1 MLSSSNLTDILR
13 ALSSGLKVP
22 VILLLLIL
30 VAVTVVMLGSLIAE
44 LFTERIRLK
53 VRLPSLVDEIR
64 NSGIEINQVI
74 NNSGLLKR
82 QKNLLL
88 ELVSHPNLTGVM
100 REALA
105 RKLLYQEQA
114 HYDHITK
121 ITDLAARLGPMLGLL
136 GTLIPLGPGLIALGQ
151 GDTYTLS
158 TSFLTA
164 FDTTIAGLA
173 TAAVAYIIS
182 SIRKG
187 WYENYI
193 TTTESLAVCL
203 LEREGE
209 YHEESQE
216 QCTLLCKEG

>member
-53 VRLPSLVDEIR
+53 VKLPSLVDEIR
-64 NSGIEINQVI
+64 KNDTEITQVI
-74 NNSGLLKR
+74 DNSGLLKR
-82 QKNLLL
+82 QKTVLL
-88 ELVSHPNLTGVM
+88 EVVSHPDLTPVM

-105 RKLLYQEQA
+105 RKLLCHEQA
-114 HYDHITK
+114 HYDRITK

-164 FDTTIAGLA
+164 FDTTITGLA

-193 TTTESLAVCL
+193 TTTESLLVCL

-209 YHEESQE
+209 FHEKPQE
-216 QCTLLCKEG
+216 QCTFPI